1 VEQPKNMKKN
11 RVLIIGLDGASLDV
25 LEPWAR
31 AGQLPS
37 LYEIMRTGSYGRL
50 ESVFPIVSSA
60 AWTSFMTGTNPG
72 KHGLFDFVRRD
83 ADSYRLRPVNRTH
96 SRGVS
101 IWKYLSQEGKK
112 VVVLNVPMT
121 YPVEELNGV
130 IVAGLGA
137 PLNKKFTHPLQLE
150 NDLSAHGYRHIKK
163 TFYRPGNEKA
173 ELEEIYEL
181 ADHVTWLAKK
191 MIQAEDWDFF
201 MVVYRETD
209 EVGHFF
215 WKDQDSN
222 HPQHDPAKAAAFG
235 SAILEYYQHI
245 DHAIGEL
252 RQMAGEGV
260 NTIIMSDHG
269 QGALYKDVYL
279 NEWLRQQG
287 FLSTQSTAVNLP
299 ASKKLFSRLG
309 LTRSGISAFL
319 RRNHLGKLET
329 LIKDI
334 LGDRIAV
341 LPVSNRAEFPEGI
354 DWSRTCAYSFGY
366 MGQIYINL
374 KGREPLGIVEP
385 GQEYEDTLAKIC
397 AALYQLT
404 DPQDGK
410 PVVDRILRG
419 AEIYHGAM
427 GSHAPDLLLEMRGF
441 AYITRKGYE
450 FGSQNGAV
458 FSTPATYENGSHRLE
473 GMLVMSGPDVKNDPN
488 RQKNASIMDLAPTI
502 LHLFGFQKPAA
513 MDGHVLENWL
523 NQASGTPEN
532 LTEINQVSG
541 GPDEVPLTEEEEQE
555 MVEQLRKLGYLN

>member
-1 VEQPKNMKKN
+1 MNKN

-31 AGQLPS
+31 AEKLPS
-37 LYEIMRTGSYGRL
+37 LYEIMRSGSYGRL

-60 AWTSFMTGTNPG
+60 AWTSFMTGMNPG

-83 ADSYRLRPVNRTH
+83 ADSYHLRPVNRTH
-96 SRGVS
+96 SRGTS
-101 IWKYLSQEGKK
+101 IWKYLSQEGKR
-112 VVVLNVPMT
+112 VIVLNVPMT
-121 YPVEELNGV
+121 YPVEELNGA

-137 PLNKKFTHPLQLE
+137 PLNKKFTHPQLLE

-163 TFYRPGNEKA
+163 TFFWPGNEMA
-173 ELEEIYEL
+173 EIQEIYEL

-191 MIQAEDWDFF
+191 MIQSQDWDFF

-235 SAILEYYQHI
+235 NTILEYYQHI
-245 DHAIGEL
+245 DQAIGEL
-252 RQMAGEGV
+252 RQMAGDDV

-269 QGALYKDVYL
+269 QGPLYKDVYL

-287 FLSTQSTAVNLP
+287 FLCTQSSGTALP

-329 LIKDI
+329 WIKDI

-341 LPVSNRAEFPEGI
+341 LPVSTRAEFPEGI
-354 DWSRTCAYSFGY
+354 DWARTRAYSFGY

-374 KGREPLGIVEP
+374 KGREPMGIVEP
-385 GQEYEDTLAKIC
+385 GEDYEKALVEIS
-397 AALYQLT
+397 AALNQLI

-410 PVVDRILRG
+410 PVIDRILRG
-419 AEIYHGAM
+419 SELYQGAM
-427 GSHAPDLLLEMRGF
+427 STHAPDLLLEMRGF
-441 AYITRKGYE
+441 SYITRKGYE
-450 FGSQNGAV
+450 FGSQNGTI
-458 FSTPATYENGSHRLE
+458 FSTPATFENGSHRLE
-473 GMLVMSGPDVKNDPN
+473 GMLVMSGPDIKHVSD
-488 RQKNASIMDLAPTI
+488 RQKNASIIDLAPTI
-502 LHLFGFQKPAA
+502 LHMFGYQKPAA
-513 MDGHVLENWL
+513 MDGMVLNTWL
-523 NQASGTPEN
+523 NQFSDTPTN
-532 LTEINQVSG
+532 LTDIDQDGFDPKEI
-541 GPDEVPLTEEEEQE
+541 PLNEEEEQE
-555 MVEQLRKLGYLN
+555 MVDHLRKLGYLN